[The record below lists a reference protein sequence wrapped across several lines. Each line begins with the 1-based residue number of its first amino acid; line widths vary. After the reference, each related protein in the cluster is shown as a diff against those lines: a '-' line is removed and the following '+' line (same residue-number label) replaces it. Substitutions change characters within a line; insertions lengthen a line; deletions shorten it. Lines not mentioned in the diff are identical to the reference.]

1 MFELVHMFVFIH
13 RNLTQTRLHWQR
25 SYQLP
30 IMVLLSSWLYT
41 GIRSVYTLT
50 VITPCIVSGEMIWFC
65 LAFKNLLWSTV
76 KLVIFVI
83 LICIWTGNIFFL
95 KTFLHALQMLKF
107 ERYVSFYFANR
118 MKTEKEFY
126 LLSFKR
132 SATYL
137 TTKRRNVSSQ

>member
-1 MFELVHMFVFIH
+1 MFELVHVFIFIH

-50 VITPCIVSGEMIWFC
+50 VITPRIVSGEVIWFC
-65 LAFKNLLWSTV
+65 LLFKNLLWSTV

-83 LICIWTGNIFFL
+83 FICIWTGNIFK
-95 KTFLHALQMLKF
+95 KTSLHALQMLKF

-118 MKTEKEFY
+118 MKMEKEFY

-132 SATYL
+132 YATYL
-137 TTKRRNVSSQ
+137 TIKRRNVSSQ